1 MCSLWSIVRL
11 VERKKFINKGVG
23 ALVKVIDVCANE
35 KCEQPISK
43 GDLVWKKGDELY
55 CKGKCLIESFNKEE
69 N

>member
-1 MCSLWSIVRL
+1 
-11 VERKKFINKGVG
+11 VG